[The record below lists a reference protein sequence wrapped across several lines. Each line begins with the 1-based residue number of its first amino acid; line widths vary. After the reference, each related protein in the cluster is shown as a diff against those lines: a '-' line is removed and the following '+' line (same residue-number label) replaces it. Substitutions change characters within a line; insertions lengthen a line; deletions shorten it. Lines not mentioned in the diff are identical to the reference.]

1 MSFPY
6 KISHVGLEAEKKL
19 LEKIAEDGSWS
30 EYEIKEIGLKMPGM
44 GLFVTRVVTDRYQKI
59 Q

>member
-44 GLFVTRVVTDRYQKI
+44 GLLWQEY
-59 Q
+59 

>member
-6 KISHVGLEAEKKL
+6 KISHVGPEAEKKL

-44 GLFVTRVVTDRYQKI
+44 GLL
-59 Q
+59 